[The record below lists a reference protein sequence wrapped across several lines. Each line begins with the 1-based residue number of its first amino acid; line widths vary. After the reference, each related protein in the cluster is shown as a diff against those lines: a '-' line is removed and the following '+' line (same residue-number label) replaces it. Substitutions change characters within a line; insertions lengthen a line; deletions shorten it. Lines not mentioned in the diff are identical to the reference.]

1 MTARFLAAAVLCCA
15 FAVPAAA
22 QDSHLLVITG
32 VAGDEE
38 HVAQFHK
45 WAMAVVDAAKRF
57 GVPDADVAYLSDKP
71 EQDPAHIRGRS
82 TKDNVAKAFT
92 AIAARA
98 KPNDEVFILLIGHGS
113 FDGRIGAFNLPG
125 PDLAVADYAK
135 LLDGLAAQRVV
146 FVNTASSSGAFVQP
160 LAGPGRIIITATKT
174 GGERNETRFPAFFVE
189 AFGDEAA
196 DRDRN
201 GRVSALEAF
210 DYARTKVVASY
221 EQGGHILTEHAVL
234 DDGSEGKLAAMLFL
248 APRASRAAAAATADP
263 KLRALLDERDTLE
276 RQVAELRLRKDGM
289 DPARYERELEALL
302 TNLALKTK
310 TIREL
315 EAKK

>member
-1 MTARFLAAAVLCCA
+1 MRRLLLAASLACA
-15 FAVPAAA
+15 WAAPAAA
-22 QDSHLLVITG
+22 QDTHLIVVTG

-38 HVAQFHK
+38 RAAQFHK
-45 WAMAVVDAAKRF
+45 WGAAIVDAARRL
-57 GVPDADVAYLSDKP
+57 GVPDTGVTYLADKP
-71 EQDPAHIRGRS
+71 DLDPARIRGRS
-82 TKDNVAKAFT
+82 TKDNVAKAIADT
-92 AIAARA
+92 AARA

-125 PDLAVADYAK
+125 PDLAVAEYAT
-135 LLDGLAAQRVV
+135 LLDQLAAQRVV
-146 FVNTASSSGAFVQP
+146 FVNTASSSGAFIEP
-160 LAGPGRIIITATKT
+160 LAAPGRIIVAATKT

-189 AFGDEAA
+189 AFQDETA

-201 GRVSALEAF
+201 GRVSTLEAF
-210 DYARTKVVASY
+210 DYARAKVVASY

-248 APRASRAAAAATADP
+248 APRAARAAALATADP
-263 KLRALLDERDTLE
+263 KLRALIEERDALE
-276 RQVAELRLRKDGM
+276 RQVAELRLRKDRM
-289 DPARYERELEALL
+289 DEVRYTQELEELL
-302 TNLALKTK
+302 TSLALKTR

>member
-1 MTARFLAAAVLCCA
+1 MSARLLAAAVLCCA
-15 FAVPAAA
+15 FAIPAAA
-22 QDSHLLVITG
+22 QDPHLIVITG
-32 VAGDEE
+32 VAGDED
-38 HVAQFHK
+38 HAAQFHK

-82 TKDNVAKAFT
+82 TKDNVAKAL
-92 AIAARA
+92 ADAAARA

-125 PDLAVADYAK
+125 PDLAVADYSK
-135 LLDGLAAQRVV
+135 LLDKLAAQRVV

-160 LAGPGRIIITATKT
+160 LAGPGRIIVTATKT
-174 GGERNETRFPAFFVE
+174 GGERNETRFPAYFVE
-189 AFGDEAA
+189 AFQGEAA

-210 DYARTKVVASY
+210 DYARTKVAASY

-248 APRASRAAAAATADP
+248 APRASRSAAAATADP
-263 KLRALLDERDTLE
+263 KLRALLDERDALE

-302 TNLALKTK
+302 TSLAIKTK